1 MPDVKGSGS
10 MRGASVQASQCSVC
24 AESLS
29 AGLGLMVGGR
39 PLRAEPTAVTMMASW
54 ANWADVWGVVN
65 LPLLTA
71 ISLVGGSIQ

>member
-1 MPDVKGSGS
+1 VPDVKGSGS

-39 PLRAEPTAVTMMASW
+39 PLRTEPTAATTVASW
-54 ANWADVWGVVN
+54 ADWADVWGVVT
-65 LPLLTA
+65 LSLLTA